1 MKKKNYRLTCLISQ
15 QTKDIK
21 KVYENILNLVKEQ
34 GEITYKQEPIQKSLA
49 YPIKKEKG
57 AFLIDIFFTSSPEE
71 IEGIEKKL
79 QANSKV
85 LRRLVVSVTPKE
97 LKALTTEEEPEEE
110 RDKET
115 TEETTADQNTT
126 TEKKKKEHGKKID
139 EKLNQIL
146 K

>member
-57 AFLIDIFFTSSPEE
+57 AFLIDIFFTISVSFARC
-71 IEGIEKKL
+71 IKNISGYFF
-79 QANSKV
+79 ANMSINYFF
-85 LRRLVVSVTPKE
+85 VV
-97 LKALTTEEEPEEE
+97 
-110 RDKET
+110 
-115 TEETTADQNTT
+115 
-126 TEKKKKEHGKKID
+126 
-139 EKLNQIL
+139 
-146 K
+146 